1 MKFIVLFVALYLL
14 IGLVIFL
21 KFCDKELREQVKN
34 ATNVV
39 QIIFYIC
46 ALFAGP
52 VIYAQ
57 TLLKQIINL
66 FRNGGRKK

>member
-1 MKFIVLFVALYLL
+1 MKFILLVALYLL

-34 ATNVV
+34 DTNVV
-39 QIIFYIC
+39 KIIFYIC
-46 ALFAGP
+46 ALFAVP

-57 TLLKQIINL
+57 TLLEQIINL

>member
-1 MKFIVLFVALYLL
+1 MKFILLFVALYLL
-14 IGLVIFL
+14 IGLGIFL

-34 ATNVV
+34 DINIV

-46 ALFAGP
+46 AIVVVP
-52 VIYAQ
+52 VIYAH
-57 TLLKQIINL
+57 TLFKQIINL